1 MCSNETHNAG
11 GRNIFPTLENI
22 KDITFS
28 LIFED
33 DSPSENRKWKKCQ
46 QAQGLVLEI
55 LDLDHE
61 TEWQQQMVID
71 KFETL
76 HVRESRS

>member
-1 MCSNETHNAG
+1 MKLITLG
-11 GRNIFPTLENI
+11 GSNIFPTFENI

-28 LIFED
+28 LILEY
-33 DSPSENRKWKKCQ
+33 DSPSGNWKKKKCQ
-46 QAQGLVLEI
+46 QTLGLALEI

-71 KFETL
+71 KFENF